1 MSVAVRLVEVLTL
14 ITLLGMLT
22 GLSIVIVI
30 LQRVIAITLYLLG
43 PVTATVGGI
52 LYASEKVLV
61 GALMSILNLTRA
73 LGTST

>member
-30 LQRVIAITLYLLG
+30 LQRIIVVTLYLLG
-43 PVTATVGGI
+43 PITATVGGI
-52 LYASEKVLV
+52 LYASEKILV
-61 GALMSILNLTRA
+61 GALMSILNLTTA

>member
-30 LQRVIAITLYLLG
+30 LQRVILVTLYLLG
-43 PVTATVGGI
+43 PITATVGGI
-52 LYASEKVLV
+52 LYASEKILV
-61 GALMSILNLTRA
+61 GALMSILNLTSA
-73 LGTST
+73 LGSST

>member
-1 MSVAVRLVEVLTL
+1 MAVAVRLVEVLTL

-30 LQRVIAITLYLLG
+30 LQRLIVVTLYLLG
-43 PVTATVGGI
+43 PITATVGGI
-52 LYASEKVLV
+52 LYASEKILV
-61 GALMSILNLTRA
+61 GALMSILNLTTA